1 VSPVPQ
7 IEKLTKINKN
17 EPVMGVTYMM
27 ACGTERVKNVF
38 SYQKR
43 CTSIFLNVFNHKNR
57 PILSTYCNIFR
68 PPVIAKKV
76 SAILQLNQGIR
87 STSHK
92 IEEKWPKMM
101 K

>member
-1 VSPVPQ
+1 
-7 IEKLTKINKN
+7 
-17 EPVMGVTYMM
+17 MGVTYMM

-43 CTSIFLNVFNHKNR
+43 CTI
-57 PILSTYCNIFR
+57 
-68 PPVIAKKV
+68 V

-92 IEEKWPKMM
+92 IEEKLGGNGPK
-101 K
+101 